1 MFEKLSGGLYN
12 NDSIVIEFSS
22 LRGNTYV
29 EDIFSILSFAQTEH
43 KLNII

>member
-1 MFEKLSGGLYN
+1 MSEKLSGGLDN
-12 NDSIVIEFSS
+12 NNSIVIECSA

-43 KLNII
+43 KLNIV